1 MRNKRIK
8 KFIGSPAQKKLLIL
22 VFAAAVIPAGIV
34 ALCLYYLIFNL
45 LAWQI
50 GIPEAVAYNL
60 IPVARKVNLIILIAL
75 PITLL
80 VIWTIALGLSHRIF
94 GPLSRLEGELDDRI
108 SDKKSGPIQLREKD
122 VLKPLADKI
131 NMLIN
136 KFSSS

>member
-1 MRNKRIK
+1 MRNKRKK

-22 VFAAAVIPAGIV
+22 VFTSAVIPAGIV

-80 VIWTIALGLSHRIF
+80 AIWTIALGLSHRML
-94 GPLSRLEGELDDRI
+94 GPLSRLEGELDDII
-108 SDKKSGPIQLREKD
+108 SDEKSGPIQLREKD